1 MTLFAGIVA
10 RAPVASAIPVRLV
23 QAWVTQLG
31 TRDGDRLE
39 IDAGDGF
46 TVLSIDTGTYP
57 GGGRRADDGSLS
69 WLAGDPVLGER
80 AGTDARARDFDR
92 LHAAWAAR
100 DDSLLRTARGAF
112 CGVHLDTKQR
122 RLWLIADKLALR
134 PIFYAL
140 LDEYVCFAT
149 SLRTLLACPAIPRD
163 GDLEGLVQF
172 ATFGASLGERT
183 RVEAVRCLLPAR
195 VIELHR
201 GGQQVLEYWRW
212 DRIEAAPADD
222 DDICTVIRASFDR
235 AVRARLD
242 PSGNA
247 VSFLSGGLDS
257 RCIVACL
264 RELGTRVHTIGFG
277 PTGTADKVISQL
289 AADVL
294 GTQHFAYPD
303 DVTTSWARLAAAH
316 ASWAA
321 ANGMSTAGPNARRVW
336 TGEGGDRVLAPVNL
350 TEEVIAAM
358 RAGEPDRA
366 IARYLALEAVGFPRR
381 LIRHGYRERLA
392 AFPHSGLRA
401 LLEQHADAEGG
412 RRFHLYVLLDEA
424 RRSIRPH
431 YEDFDRHRIELM
443 MPYYDSDF
451 VATVLRFP
459 LDRFVRH
466 RLYIRLLRFMPAAVT
481 AVPWQ
486 SYPGS
491 EPCPLPLP
499 PGISTQWESW
509 QTPEQQR
516 EIRRRA
522 LAKAASII
530 HAEAFPDWLV
540 SRPVLRLA
548 YALLRLGAQRYGHLF
563 ESALPFVSY
572 PPRCE
577 LKRAAR

>member
-1 MTLFAGIVA
+1 MTLFAGIMA

-23 QAWVTQLG
+23 QPWVTQLG

-222 DDICTVIRASFDR
+222 DGICTVIRASFDR

-247 VSFLSGGLDS
+247 VSFLSG
-257 RCIVACL
+257 V
-264 RELGTRVHTIGFG
+264 
-277 PTGTADKVISQL
+277 
-289 AADVL
+289 
-294 GTQHFAYPD
+294 
-303 DVTTSWARLAAAH
+303 
-316 ASWAA
+316 
-321 ANGMSTAGPNARRVW
+321 
-336 TGEGGDRVLAPVNL
+336 
-350 TEEVIAAM
+350 
-358 RAGEPDRA
+358 
-366 IARYLALEAVGFPRR
+366 
-381 LIRHGYRERLA
+381 
-392 AFPHSGLRA
+392 
-401 LLEQHADAEGG
+401 
-412 RRFHLYVLLDEA
+412 
-424 RRSIRPH
+424 SIRVALSPACANL
-431 YEDFDRHRIELM
+431 EPVCTRSV
-443 MPYYDSDF
+443 SDQ
-451 VATVLRFP
+451 P
-459 LDRFVRH
+459 VRLT
-466 RLYIRLLRFMPAAVT
+466 R
-481 AVPWQ
+481 
-486 SYPGS
+486 
-491 EPCPLPLP
+491 
-499 PGISTQWESW
+499 
-509 QTPEQQR
+509 
-516 EIRRRA
+516 
-522 LAKAASII
+522 
-530 HAEAFPDWLV
+530 
-540 SRPVLRLA
+540 
-548 YALLRLGAQRYGHLF
+548 
-563 ESALPFVSY
+563 
-572 PPRCE
+572 
-577 LKRAAR
+577 